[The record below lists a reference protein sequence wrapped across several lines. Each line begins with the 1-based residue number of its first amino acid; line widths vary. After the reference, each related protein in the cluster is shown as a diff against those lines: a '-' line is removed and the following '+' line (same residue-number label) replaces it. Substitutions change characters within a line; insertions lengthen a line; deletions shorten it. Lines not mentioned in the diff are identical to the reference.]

1 MSTQD
6 EVLTH
11 RKSYER
17 GALDESMLDAN
28 PIAQFQIWMQDALDA
43 GIVEPNAMALA
54 TATASAAPN
63 VRYVLLRGFDER
75 GFRFFTNL
83 ESSKASELA
92 ANARASVA
100 FYWRELERQ
109 VRLGGAVEPLSR
121 EESETYFST
130 RPRGHQLAAWASR
143 QSAPVDSRLT
153 LEEALADAGKR
164 FPDTVPLP
172 PFWGGYRL
180 TPDWIE
186 FWQGRKNRLHDRF
199 RYHRLGASWRLER
212 LGP

>member
-11 RKSYER
+11 RKSYEC
-17 GALDESMLDAN
+17 GALDESMLAGN
-28 PIAQFQIWMQDALDA
+28 PIMQFQIWMQEALDA

-54 TATASAAPN
+54 TAGADATPN
-63 VRYVLLRGFDER
+63 VRYVLLRGFDEH

-83 ESSKASELA
+83 ESAKAAELA
-92 ANARASVA
+92 ANSQASAA

-109 VRLGGAVEPLSR
+109 VRMGGAAEPLSR
-121 EESETYFST
+121 EECESYFST

-143 QSAPVDSRLT
+143 QSAPVGSRAT
-153 LEEALADAGKR
+153 LESALADAGKR

-180 TPDWIE
+180 IPDWME

-199 RYHRLGASWRLER
+199 RYRRDGAGWRLER
-212 LGP
+212 LSP